1 MDLQVEDVSGDEE
14 QERDE
19 PPPPSVPFF
28 RLFAYADPLDW
39 LLMVVGSIAA
49 AVHGAALPV
58 YLYVLGR
65 IINLFG
71 QYQQDILSKSG
82 HQLSSSSFQSLADEL
97 SKVEHLLVLL
107 CSRFLFNVLCN
118 IKSQS
123 LFCLKLHCVEIGAGN
138 LIGGMGL
145 CGVAQF
151 HFLRPK
157 VLSRILPRNKMELNM
172 MFLASIS
179 YVQNSS
185 RNNHKFA
192 APNSVV
198 MAAACPLHCLY
209 CSGSSCGQ
217 LVGYFSTPLLSHK
230 VNSWKV

>member
-28 RLFAYADPLDW
+28 RLFAYADALDW

-123 LFCLKLHCVEIGAGN
+123 LFCLRLYSVEIGSGN
-138 LIGGMGL
+138 LIGCMGL

-151 HFLRPK
+151 HFLSPK
-157 VLSRILPRNKMELNM
+157 VLSRILPRNKIKLNTIS
-172 MFLASIS
+172 LATIS
-179 YVQNSS
+179 YVQNSW
-185 RNNHKFA
+185 RNDHKFA

-209 CSGSSCGQ
+209 CSRSSCGQ
-217 LVGYFSTPLLSHK
+217 LVG
-230 VNSWKV
+230 

>member
-28 RLFAYADPLDW
+28 KLFAYADALDW

-107 CSRFLFNVLCN
+107 CSRFFFNVLCN
-118 IKSQS
+118 IKILS
-123 LFCLKLHCVEIGAGN
+123 LFCLRLYCVEIESGN

-151 HFLRPK
+151 YFLSLQ
-157 VLSRILPRNKMELNM
+157 VLSRILPRNKIKLNTI
-172 MFLASIS
+172 FLATIS
-179 YVQNSS
+179 YVQNCW
-185 RNNHKFA
+185 RNDHKFA

-217 LVGYFSTPLLSHK
+217 LVR
-230 VNSWKV
+230 